1 MYRTIC
7 TQLWTDKKV
16 QRLTVQGKLLFVYL
30 ITNPH
35 THLSGIYYLPQELMR
50 KETGLSDTLCHTLL
64 DTLSK
69 EERAHYDQETSTVFV
84 VNMFEYQGKGP
95 KNEKSAAKQ
104 LETLHHTRLIAL
116 FLERYPG
123 VKPFCSDTLSIPY
136 RYPIPSCPS
145 VPVPVLLTSSAP
157 KTNLKSNGY
166 TNEFEQFWRAYPKRI
181 GKKKAYSAWKK
192 ATDRPEMAQVIRRIE
207 ESKRTEQWM
216 KENGQFIP
224 HPSTWI
230 NEGRWD
236 DEPMLSN
243 GKTQRPP
250 PPPPK
255 TDPIGRGL
263 WGRTYGD
270 PKSHGY
276 D

>member
-7 TQLWTDKKV
+7 TQLWTDKTV

-69 EERAHYDQETSTVFV
+69 EERAHYDPETSTVFV
-84 VNMFEYQGKGP
+84 VNMFAYQGKGP

-123 VKPFCSDTLSIPY
+123 VTPFCSDTLSIPY

-145 VPVPVLLTSSAP
+145 VPVLLTDSLNPLSSP
-157 KTNLKSNGY
+157 KSSDLKSNGCAS
-166 TNEFEQFWRAYPKRI
+166 EFEQFWRAYPRKI
-181 GKKKAYSAWKK
+181 GKKKAQIAWEK
-192 ATDRPEMAQVIRRIE
+192 AKDKPELFAIIE
-207 ESKRTEQWM
+207 HLNTAKQTEQWT
-216 KENGQFIP
+216 KDNGQFIP
-224 HPSTWI
+224 HPSTWL
-230 NEGRWD
+230 NEGRWA
-236 DEPMLSN
+236 DEATAKPLS
-243 GKTQRPP
+243 TTEAFLR
-250 PPPPK
+250 
-255 TDPIGRGL
+255 RGNHDTTRL
-263 WGRTYGD
+263 
-270 PKSHGY
+270 S
-276 D
+276 